1 MNKAG
6 WILISS
12 VVAISAYGVDGLA
25 QTAAAPAAPAAAAP
39 AAAAPEAAAPAPA
52 PVAAAPAPVAAAPVA
67 AAPAAAPADAQ
78 GQSDH
83 DSVVGHLGVGYL
95 GYTSIPFGFLGTTNL
110 GNDYPAAQTAN
121 APVVGIRYWFGSGI
135 GLDAGIG
142 FTTTFGNNS
151 TPDPAGGTGTV
162 TTNAT
167 APTAFAIHGGLPLA
181 FASAK
186 HFTFELIPELN
197 FGYAQQSLAVADAT
211 GAPIGTAD
219 LTGTHFDVGARV
231 GAEIQF
237 GFIGIPQLS
246 LQGSVGLR
254 ADVNS
259 TSTKLTPDAV
269 GAPITTSSSSRSII
283 GTTVGN
289 NPWDIFR
296 GNIYAIYYL

>member
-1 MNKAG
+1 MNKAR
-6 WILISS
+6 WILISGL
-12 VVAISAYGVDGLA
+12 VAISAYGVDGLA

-39 AAAAPEAAAPAPA
+39 AAPEALAAPA

-67 AAPAAAPADAQ
+67 VAPAAAPEAQ

-95 GYTSIPFGFLGTTNL
+95 GFTTIPFGALDPANL
-110 GNDYPAAQTAN
+110 GNDYPAAQVAN
-121 APVVGIRYWFGSGI
+121 APVVGIRYWFSSAI
-135 GLDAGIG
+135 GLDVGIG

-167 APTAFAIHGGLPLA
+167 APTAFAVHGGLPLA

-197 FGYAQQSLAVADAT
+197 FGYAQQSLIAGVAPAT
-211 GAPIGTAD
+211 ATLD
-219 LTGTHFDVGARV
+219 LSGTHFDVGARV

-259 TSTKLTPDAV
+259 TSTKTTPDTA
-269 GAPITTSSSSRSII
+269 GAAISTSSSSRSTI